1 MARTLK
7 SSGGRFLLRPLS
19 VIFGAPG
26 HISILRALS
35 RAGRGLTG
43 RETARAA
50 GMAQR
55 AALDGLGRLEGAG
68 VVRKTPAGRAFLF
81 ELRRDNRLLTDGIL
95 PLLEAEA
102 AIRSGVF
109 ERLKRA
115 VEKHVISA
123 WIFGSTARGEERA
136 ESDLDVLLLVE
147 RREHIEPA
155 RKRVSSVF
163 EGLRKDFDVSPSLL
177 VMTRLEFVRGYRA
190 GKEFMRNVV
199 KDGETLAGRSPEVVI
214 DGR

>member
-1 MARTLK
+1 MSRTLK
-7 SSGGRFLLRPLS
+7 SSGGRFLLRPLN
-19 VIFGAPG
+19 VLFGAPG
-26 HISILRALS
+26 HVSILRALAQ
-35 RAGRGLTG
+35 AGRGLTG

-50 GMAQR
+50 GVAQR
-55 AALDGLGRLEGAG
+55 AGLDGLGRLEDAG
-68 VVRKTPAGRAFLF
+68 VVRRTPAGRAFLF
-81 ELRRDNRLLTDGIL
+81 ELRRDNRLVREGIL

-109 ERLKRA
+109 ERLKKA

-147 RREHIEPA
+147 RREDIEAA

-163 EGLRKDFDVSPSLL
+163 EGLRKDFDVALSLL
-177 VMTRLEFVRGYRA
+177 VITRTEFVRGYRA

-199 KDGETLAGRSPEVVI
+199 KDGETIAGRSPGVVV